1 MRSTVC
7 WLAVCGLVA
16 FASERAIAAD
26 PGYPV
31 LRGSNTYEIGPP
43 SYRDWS
49 GFYVGGHAGY
59 ANTIVNFTEGVGA
72 QVANILR
79 FTTIQNEFQPS
90 NWASLPKQN
99 VIKPTF
105 GAFIGYNVQFEDTIV
120 GVEANYNRTSVKT
133 SAADTITR
141 VVDTSDGYSNTVT
154 VAGRGTVHLTD
165 YGTLRARAGWIYN
178 GFVPYG
184 FAGVAIG
191 RADVQRSASVMITGI
206 DADPGCVGPPNVCL
220 PPYAFAASLS
230 DTKNNAYAWGW
241 TLGAG
246 VDWLVFGNVFLRGEF
261 EYVSFPNL
269 KNVDIAVSTVRVG
282 AGVKF

>member
-1 MRSTVC
+1 MRSTAC

-16 FASERAIAAD
+16 FAAERAVAAD

-49 GFYVGGHAGY
+49 GFYAGGHVGY
-59 ANTIVNFTEGVGA
+59 ANTAVNFTEGVGA

-99 VIKPTF
+99 VIEPTF

-141 VVDTSDGYSNTVT
+141 VVDTSDGYRNTVT
-154 VAGRGTVHLTD
+154 VAGKGTVHLTD

-184 FAGVAIG
+184 FGGVAIG
-191 RADVQRSASVMITGI
+191 RAEVQRSASVTVIAT
-206 DADPGCVGPPNVCL
+206 DADPLNPPVL
-220 PPYAFAASLS
+220 PAYNFFASLS
-230 DTKNNAYAWGW
+230 ETKNNAYAWGW

-246 VDWLVFGNVFLRGEF
+246 VDWAVFGNVFLRGEF
-261 EYVSFPNL
+261 EYVSFPNI
-269 KNVDIAVSTVRVG
+269 KNVTIAVSTVRVG

>member
-1 MRSTVC
+1 
-7 WLAVCGLVA
+7 LVA
-16 FASERAIAAD
+16 FASERAVAAD

-49 GFYVGGHAGY
+49 GFYAGGHVGY

-105 GAFIGYNVQFEDTIV
+105 GAFIGYNVQFEDTII

-133 SAADTITR
+133 AAADTITR
-141 VVDTSDGYSNTVT
+141 VVDTSDGYRNTVT
-154 VAGRGTVHLTD
+154 VAGKGTVHLTD
-165 YGTLRARAGWIYN
+165 YGTLRARAGWISN

-184 FAGVAIG
+184 FGGVAIG
-191 RADVQRSASVMITGI
+191 RAEVQRSASVTVNGV
-206 DADPGCVGPPNVCL
+206 DQVTPPVL
-220 PPYAFAASLS
+220 PAYSFFASLS

-261 EYVSFPNL
+261 EYVSFPNI